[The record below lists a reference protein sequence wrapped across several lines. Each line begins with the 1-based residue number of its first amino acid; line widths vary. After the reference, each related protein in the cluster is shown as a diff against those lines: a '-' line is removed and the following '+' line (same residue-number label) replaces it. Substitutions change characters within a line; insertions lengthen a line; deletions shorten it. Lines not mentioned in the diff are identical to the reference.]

1 VRYGELKHCFWLAM
15 ALLLRGKLN
24 AFLGQLHCYCKVC
37 KKVQKQKGIVN
48 AVVEDREADR
58 KE

>member
-1 VRYGELKHCFWLAM
+1 M

>member
-1 VRYGELKHCFWLAM
+1 M

-37 KKVQKQKGIVN
+37 NKVQKQKGIERV
-48 AVVEDREADR
+48 AERVEKVIEKNGVSGERDWDW
-58 KE
+58 